1 MRLARVRGRVTI
13 SRRLAELKPGAWLI
27 CEALDETSM
36 MDQAGCTPRRTPMPE
51 SLVVFDHLGAGEGD
65 LIAVSEG
72 GEATNPF
79 RPANVPIDAYNAAII
94 DTLNVQ

>member
-1 MRLARVRGRVTI
+1 MRLARVRGRVTLHKQI
-13 SRRLAELKPGAWLI
+13 DQLKPGAWLI
-27 CEALDETSM
+27 CEALDEKSM
-36 MDQAGCTPRRTPMPE
+36 MDLTGSTPRRTPMPE

-79 RPANVPIDAYNAAII
+79 RPSNVPIDAYNAAII
-94 DTLNVQ
+94 DQMSVQ